1 MTLNPTPAIS
11 NQLKIGPCLRSAG
24 AVFSINLSVPE
35 WEKLVMF
42 AMRGDNSK
50 ISDVLFSKTSVW
62 RRKSKILALR
72 QQKLCLTRATQET
85 RVASERERLATLSDP
100 LN

>member
-1 MTLNPTPAIS
+1 
-11 NQLKIGPCLRSAG
+11 
-24 AVFSINLSVPE
+24 
-35 WEKLVMF
+35 
-42 AMRGDNSK
+42 
-50 ISDVLFSKTSVW
+50 VW